1 MSPAEAKYRESRLL
15 IFAACYV
22 FTVIAVVIMVI

>member
-1 MSPAEAKYRESRLL
+1 MSPVEAKYRESRLI

-22 FTVIAVVIMVI
+22 FTVVAVVIMAV